1 MVGCGSPRIGV
12 GGGNLLAVRMLCAVF
27 DAIAEWAAHRMFLE
41 RNINEKNK
49 IGMKRA
55 VMLLFLL
62 AAFAASSRAQS
73 NQELL
78 EAYRNGTLTQS
89 QIDELKAKNSDNSKD
104 GVSVQKNRRRSVNT
118 ATANGVND
126 GRAVVNA
133 DDTADMPIDPRTGLS
148 ERAGLRDRR
157 DSIATIAKAPRRIF
171 GQDLFTNSRL
181 TFEPNLS
188 IATPDN
194 YVLGPGDEVIID
206 VWGDSQMTLEATVSP
221 DGKIFVSNVGL
232 VTLAGLTIAEAAQ
245 RLRGSLAAIY
255 EGLYDGSVKMKLSLG
270 SIRSIQ
276 VNVAG
281 EVAASG
287 TYTLPS
293 LATLFH
299 ALHVAGGVEPLGTL
313 RSIKVY
319 RGGKLFSEVDVY
331 DYILNGKTDK
341 DIALRDGDLVTV
353 AAYGKLVEVSGEI
366 KRPMFYE
373 MKGAETIGDLVRFAG
388 DFTNDANRK
397 MVSVTRRQGGEY
409 RSFTVDSGDFDTFVL
424 EDGDV
429 VSVAGAIDR
438 YENRVEVKGAVRREG
453 YYAIDDKVHTVKQ
466 LIERADGLRDDA
478 FLSRALLYREK
489 PDWTMEVKAIDLSG
503 LMAGRIA
510 DMELRPND
518 MLLIPAVSDM
528 QEEYDVTIFGS
539 VSRPDTY
546 PYAENMTVE
555 DLVIAAGGL
564 LESAS
569 TANVIV
575 TRRVKDPRSTNVS
588 DMLFETFTVDIA
600 DGLAPDEG
608 AGFVLKPFDQ
618 VYVRRSPVYITQ
630 SSVTVRGEVTFE
642 GTYPLSHRNMRIS
655 EIIAS
660 AGNVTPGAF
669 VEGAYLLRK
678 MTDEEQV
685 QNKAL
690 KDMIEAQAE
699 RGDKDSLNMA
709 GVELSS
715 VYSVGI
721 DLEKALAAPGS
732 DADIVL
738 RDGDVI
744 SVPTYNGTVRVMGAV
759 LYPNSVT
766 FHAGKSMRYYVN
778 AAGGYDNSARKN
790 RAFVIY
796 MNGMVA
802 AGTSAEIRPGC
813 IIIVPSK
820 SYREPIKWSEVV
832 GLVSSTAST
841 AAVVISVLNL
851 TK

>member
-1 MVGCGSPRIGV
+1 
-12 GGGNLLAVRMLCAVF
+12 
-27 DAIAEWAAHRMFLE
+27 
-41 RNINEKNK
+41 
-49 IGMKRA
+49 
-55 VMLLFLL
+55 MLLFLL
-62 AAFAASSRAQS
+62 AAPVLAARAQS

-89 QIDELKAKNSDNSKD
+89 QIDELKAKNADKTKEDNSTQKD
-104 GVSVQKNRRRSVNT
+104 RRRSVNA
-118 ATANGVND
+118 ATANGVNVGQAD
-126 GRAVVNA
+126 VNA
-133 DDTADMPIDPRTGLS
+133 DVRSGLPTDPQEGLV
-148 ERAGLRDRR
+148 EGIGLGDRR
-157 DSIATIAKAPRRIF
+157 DRIATIAKAPRRIF
-171 GQDLFTNSRL
+171 GHDLFTNSRL

-206 VWGDSQMTLEATVSP
+206 VWGDSQMTIEATVSP
-221 DGKIFVSNVGL
+221 DGKIFVSNVGP
-232 VTLAGLTIAEAAQ
+232 VTLAGLAISEAAQ

-281 EVAASG
+281 EVASSG

-299 ALHVAGGVEPLGTL
+299 ALHMAGGVEQLGTL

-319 RGGKLFSEVDVY
+319 RGGKLFSDVDVY

-353 AAYGKLVEVSGEI
+353 AAYGKLAEVSGEV

-373 MKGAETIGDLVRFAG
+373 MKGSETIGDLVRFAG
-388 DFTNDANRK
+388 GFTNDANRK

-438 YENRVEVKGAVRREG
+438 YENRVEVKGAVYREG
-453 YYAIDDKVHTVKQ
+453 YYAIDDKVNTVKE
-466 LIERADGLRDDA
+466 LIARADGLRDDA
-478 FLSRALLYREK
+478 FRSRALLYREK
-489 PDWTMEVKAIDLSG
+489 PDWTMEVQAIDLDG
-503 LMAGRIA
+503 LMAGRVA
-510 DMELRPND
+510 DISLRPND
-518 MLLIPAVSDM
+518 ILMIPAVSEM
-528 QEEYDVTIFGS
+528 QEQYDVTIFGS

-569 TANVIV
+569 TSNVIV
-575 TRRVKDPRSTNVS
+575 TRRVKDPRSTRVS
-588 DMLFETFTVDIA
+588 DTLFETFTVNISDA
-600 DGLAPDEG
+600 LSTDGEG
-608 AGFVLKPFDQ
+608 GFVLKPFDQ

-655 EIIAS
+655 EIIGS

-678 MTDEEQV
+678 MTDEERAQRR
-685 QNKAL
+685 AL
-690 KDMIEAQAE
+690 REMIEAQAE

-709 GVELSS
+709 GVELST

-766 FHAGKSMRYYVN
+766 YRVGKKMKYYVN
-778 AAGGYDNSARKN
+778 AAGGYDNRARKN

-802 AGTSAEIRPGC
+802 SGTSAEIRPGC

-820 SYREPIKWSEVV
+820 AYSEPIKWSEVV

>member
-1 MVGCGSPRIGV
+1 
-12 GGGNLLAVRMLCAVF
+12 
-27 DAIAEWAAHRMFLE
+27 
-41 RNINEKNK
+41 
-49 IGMKRA
+49 
-55 VMLLFLL
+55 MLLFLL
-62 AAFAASSRAQS
+62 AAPVLAARAQS

-89 QIDELKAKNSDNSKD
+89 QIDELKAKNADKSKADNSTQTTQKD
-104 GVSVQKNRRRSVNT
+104 RRRSVNA
-118 ATANGVND
+118 ATANGVNVGQAD
-126 GRAVVNA
+126 VNA
-133 DDTADMPIDPRTGLS
+133 DVRSGLPTDPQEGLM
-148 ERAGLRDRR
+148 EGIGLGDRR

-171 GQDLFTNSRL
+171 GHDLFTNSRL

-206 VWGDSQMTLEATVSP
+206 VWGDSQMTIEATVSP
-221 DGKIFVSNVGL
+221 DGKIFVSNVGP
-232 VTLAGLTIAEAAQ
+232 VTLAGLAISEAAQ

-281 EVAASG
+281 EVASSG

-299 ALHVAGGVEPLGTL
+299 ALHMAGGVEQLGTL

-319 RGGKLFSEVDVY
+319 RGGKLFSDVDVY

-353 AAYGKLVEVSGEI
+353 AAYGKLAEVSGEV

-373 MKGAETIGDLVRFAG
+373 MKGSETIGDLVRFAG
-388 DFTNDANRK
+388 GFTNDANRK

-438 YENRVEVKGAVRREG
+438 YENRVEVKGAVYREG
-453 YYAIDDKVHTVKQ
+453 YYAIDDKVNTVKE
-466 LIERADGLRDDA
+466 LIARADGLRDDA
-478 FLSRALLYREK
+478 FRSRALLYREK
-489 PDWTMEVKAIDLSG
+489 PDWTMEVQAIDLDG
-503 LMAGRIA
+503 LMSGRVA
-510 DMELRPND
+510 DISLRPND
-518 MLLIPAVSDM
+518 ILMIPAVSEM
-528 QEEYDVTIFGS
+528 QEQYDVTIFGS

-575 TRRVKDPRSTNVS
+575 TRRVKDPRSTRVS
-588 DMLFETFTVDIA
+588 DTLFETFTVNISDA
-600 DGLAPDEG
+600 LSTDGEG
-608 AGFVLKPFDQ
+608 GFVLKPFDQ

-655 EIIAS
+655 EIIGS

-678 MTDEEQV
+678 MTDEERAQRR
-685 QNKAL
+685 AL
-690 KDMIEAQAE
+690 REMIEAQAE

-709 GVELSS
+709 GVELST

-766 FHAGKSMRYYVN
+766 YRVGKKMKYYVN
-778 AAGGYDNSARKN
+778 AAGGYDNRARKN

-802 AGTSAEIRPGC
+802 SGTSAEIRPGC

-820 SYREPIKWSEVV
+820 AYSEPIKWSEVV

>member
-1 MVGCGSPRIGV
+1 
-12 GGGNLLAVRMLCAVF
+12 
-27 DAIAEWAAHRMFLE
+27 
-41 RNINEKNK
+41 
-49 IGMKRA
+49 
-55 VMLLFLL
+55 MLLFLL
-62 AAFAASSRAQS
+62 AAPVMAARAQS

-89 QIDELKAKNSDNSKD
+89 QIDELKAKNADKSKADNSTQTTQKD
-104 GVSVQKNRRRSVNT
+104 RRRSVNA
-118 ATANGVND
+118 ATANGVNVGQAD
-126 GRAVVNA
+126 VNA
-133 DDTADMPIDPRTGLS
+133 DVRSGLPTDPQEGLM
-148 ERAGLRDRR
+148 EGIGLGDRR
-157 DSIATIAKAPRRIF
+157 DSIATIAKAPPRIF
-171 GQDLFTNSRL
+171 GHDRFTNSRL

-206 VWGDSQMTLEATVSP
+206 VWGDSQMTIEATVSP
-221 DGKIFVSNVGL
+221 DGKIFVSNVGP
-232 VTLAGLTIAEAAQ
+232 VTLAGLAISEAAQ

-281 EVAASG
+281 EVASSG

-299 ALHVAGGVEPLGTL
+299 ALHMAGGVEQLGTL

-319 RGGKLFSEVDVY
+319 RGGKLFSDVDVY

-353 AAYGKLVEVSGEI
+353 AAYGKLAEVSGEV

-373 MKGAETIGDLVRFAG
+373 MKGSETIGDLVRFAG
-388 DFTNDANRK
+388 GFTNDANRK

-438 YENRVEVKGAVRREG
+438 YENRVEVKGAVYREG
-453 YYAIDDKVHTVKQ
+453 YYAIDDKVNTVKE
-466 LIERADGLRDDA
+466 LIARADGLRDDA
-478 FLSRALLYREK
+478 FRSRALLYREK
-489 PDWTMEVKAIDLSG
+489 PDWTMEVQAIDLDG
-503 LMAGRIA
+503 LMAGRVA
-510 DMELRPND
+510 DISLRPND
-518 MLLIPAVSDM
+518 ILMIPAVSEM
-528 QEEYDVTIFGS
+528 QEQYDVTIFGS

-575 TRRVKDPRSTNVS
+575 TRRVKDPRSTRVS
-588 DMLFETFTVDIA
+588 DTLFETFTVNISDA
-600 DGLAPDEG
+600 LSTDGEG
-608 AGFVLKPFDQ
+608 GFVLKPFDQ

-655 EIIAS
+655 EIIGS

-678 MTDEEQV
+678 MTDEERAQRR
-685 QNKAL
+685 AL
-690 KDMIEAQAE
+690 REMIEAQAE

-766 FHAGKSMRYYVN
+766 YRVGKKMKYYVN
-778 AAGGYDNSARKN
+778 AAGGYDNRARKN

-802 AGTSAEIRPGC
+802 SGTSAEIRPGC

-820 SYREPIKWSEVV
+820 AYSEPIKWSEVV

>member
-1 MVGCGSPRIGV
+1 
-12 GGGNLLAVRMLCAVF
+12 
-27 DAIAEWAAHRMFLE
+27 
-41 RNINEKNK
+41 
-49 IGMKRA
+49 
-55 VMLLFLL
+55 MLLFLL
-62 AAFAASSRAQS
+62 AAPVLAARAQS

-89 QIDELKAKNSDNSKD
+89 QIDELKAKNADKTKEDNSTQKD
-104 GVSVQKNRRRSVNT
+104 RRRSVNA
-118 ATANGVND
+118 ATANGVNVGQAD
-126 GRAVVNA
+126 VNA
-133 DDTADMPIDPRTGLS
+133 DVRSGLPTDPQEGLV
-148 ERAGLRDRR
+148 EGIGLGDRR

-171 GQDLFTNSRL
+171 GHDLFTNSRL

-206 VWGDSQMTLEATVSP
+206 VWGDSQMTIEATVSP
-221 DGKIFVSNVGL
+221 DGKIFVSNVGP
-232 VTLAGLTIAEAAQ
+232 VTLAGLAISEAAQ

-281 EVAASG
+281 EVASSG

-299 ALHVAGGVEPLGTL
+299 ALHMAGGVEQLGTL

-319 RGGKLFSEVDVY
+319 RGGKLFSDVDVY

-353 AAYGKLVEVSGEI
+353 AAYGKLAEVSGEV

-373 MKGAETIGDLVRFAG
+373 MKGSETIGDLVRFAG
-388 DFTNDANRK
+388 GFTNDANRK

-438 YENRVEVKGAVRREG
+438 YENRVEVKGAVYREG
-453 YYAIDDKVHTVKQ
+453 YYAIDDKVNTVKE
-466 LIERADGLRDDA
+466 LIARADGLRDDA
-478 FLSRALLYREK
+478 FRSRALLYREK
-489 PDWTMEVKAIDLSG
+489 PDWTMEVQAIDLDG
-503 LMAGRIA
+503 LMAGRVA
-510 DMELRPND
+510 DISLRPND
-518 MLLIPAVSDM
+518 ILMIPAVSEM
-528 QEEYDVTIFGS
+528 QEQYDVTIFGS

-569 TANVIV
+569 TSNVIV
-575 TRRVKDPRSTNVS
+575 TRRVKDPRSTRVS
-588 DMLFETFTVDIA
+588 DTLFETFTVNISDA
-600 DGLAPDEG
+600 LSTDGEG
-608 AGFVLKPFDQ
+608 GFVLKPFDQ

-655 EIIAS
+655 EIIGS

-678 MTDEEQV
+678 MTDEERAQRR
-685 QNKAL
+685 AL
-690 KDMIEAQAE
+690 REMIEAQAE

-709 GVELSS
+709 GVELST

-766 FHAGKSMRYYVN
+766 YRVGKKMKYYVN
-778 AAGGYDNSARKN
+778 AAGGYDNRARKN

-802 AGTSAEIRPGC
+802 SGTSAEIRPGC

-820 SYREPIKWSEVV
+820 AYSEPIKWSEVV

>member
-1 MVGCGSPRIGV
+1 
-12 GGGNLLAVRMLCAVF
+12 
-27 DAIAEWAAHRMFLE
+27 
-41 RNINEKNK
+41 
-49 IGMKRA
+49 
-55 VMLLFLL
+55 MLLFLL
-62 AAFAASSRAQS
+62 AAPVLAARAQS

-89 QIDELKAKNSDNSKD
+89 QIDELKAKNADKTKEDNSTQKD
-104 GVSVQKNRRRSVNT
+104 RRRSVNA
-118 ATANGVND
+118 ATANGVNVGQAD
-126 GRAVVNA
+126 VNA
-133 DDTADMPIDPRTGLS
+133 DVRSGLPTDPQEGLM
-148 ERAGLRDRR
+148 EGIGLGDRR

-171 GQDLFTNSRL
+171 GHDLFTNSRL

-206 VWGDSQMTLEATVSP
+206 VWGDSQMTIEATVSP
-221 DGKIFVSNVGL
+221 DGKIFVSNVGP
-232 VTLAGLTIAEAAQ
+232 VTLAGLAISEAAQ

-281 EVAASG
+281 EVASSG

-299 ALHVAGGVEPLGTL
+299 ALHMAGGVEQLGTL

-319 RGGKLFSEVDVY
+319 RGGKLFSDVDVY

-353 AAYGKLVEVSGEI
+353 AAYGKLAEVSGEV

-373 MKGAETIGDLVRFAG
+373 MKGSETIGDLVRFAG
-388 DFTNDANRK
+388 GFTNDANRK

-438 YENRVEVKGAVRREG
+438 YENRVEVKGAVYREG
-453 YYAIDDKVHTVKQ
+453 YYAIDDKVNTVKE
-466 LIERADGLRDDA
+466 LIARADGLRDDA
-478 FLSRALLYREK
+478 FRSRALLYREK
-489 PDWTMEVKAIDLSG
+489 PDWTMEVQAIDLDG
-503 LMAGRIA
+503 LMAGRVA
-510 DMELRPND
+510 DISLRPND
-518 MLLIPAVSDM
+518 ILMIPAVSEM
-528 QEEYDVTIFGS
+528 QEQYDVTIFGS

-575 TRRVKDPRSTNVS
+575 TRRVKDPRSTRVS
-588 DMLFETFTVDIA
+588 DTLFETFTVNISDA
-600 DGLAPDEG
+600 LSTDGEC
-608 AGFVLKPFDQ
+608 GFVLKPFDQ

-655 EIIAS
+655 EIIGS

-678 MTDEEQV
+678 MTDEERAQRR
-685 QNKAL
+685 AL
-690 KDMIEAQAE
+690 REMIEAQAE

-709 GVELSS
+709 GVELST

-766 FHAGKSMRYYVN
+766 YRVGKKMKYYVN
-778 AAGGYDNSARKN
+778 AAGGYDNRARKN

-802 AGTSAEIRPGC
+802 SGTSAEIRPGC

-820 SYREPIKWSEVV
+820 AYSEPIKWSEVV

>member
-1 MVGCGSPRIGV
+1 
-12 GGGNLLAVRMLCAVF
+12 
-27 DAIAEWAAHRMFLE
+27 
-41 RNINEKNK
+41 
-49 IGMKRA
+49 
-55 VMLLFLL
+55 MLLFLL
-62 AAFAASSRAQS
+62 AAPVMAARAQS

-89 QIDELKAKNSDNSKD
+89 QIDELKAKNADKLKEDNSTQKD
-104 GVSVQKNRRRSVNT
+104 RRRSVHA
-118 ATANGVND
+118 ATANGVNVGQAD
-126 GRAVVNA
+126 VNA
-133 DDTADMPIDPRTGLS
+133 DVRSGLPTDPQEGLV
-148 ERAGLRDRR
+148 EGIGLGDRR
-157 DSIATIAKAPRRIF
+157 ECIATIAKAPRRIF
-171 GQDLFTNSRL
+171 GHDLFTNSRL

-206 VWGDSQMTLEATVSP
+206 VWGDSQMTIEATVSP
-221 DGKIFVSNVGL
+221 DGKIFVSNVGP
-232 VTLAGLTIAEAAQ
+232 VTLAGLAISEAAQ

-281 EVAASG
+281 EVASSG

-299 ALHVAGGVEPLGTL
+299 ALHMAGGVEQLGTL

-319 RGGKLFSEVDVY
+319 RGGKLFSDVDVY

-353 AAYGKLVEVSGEI
+353 AAYGKLAEVSGEV

-373 MKGAETIGDLVRFAG
+373 MKGSETIGDLVRFAG
-388 DFTNDANRK
+388 GFTNDANRK

-438 YENRVEVKGAVRREG
+438 YENRVEVKGAVYREG
-453 YYAIDDKVHTVKQ
+453 YYAIDDKVNTVKE
-466 LIERADGLRDDA
+466 LIARADGLRDDA
-478 FLSRALLYREK
+478 FRSRALLYREK
-489 PDWTMEVKAIDLSG
+489 PDWTMEVQAIDLDG
-503 LMAGRIA
+503 LMAGRVA
-510 DMELRPND
+510 DISLRPND
-518 MLLIPAVSDM
+518 ILMIPAVSEM
-528 QEEYDVTIFGS
+528 QEQYDVTIFGS

-569 TANVIV
+569 TSNVIV
-575 TRRVKDPRSTNVS
+575 TRRVKDPRSTRVS
-588 DMLFETFTVDIA
+588 DTLFETFTVNISDA
-600 DGLAPDEG
+600 LSTDGEG
-608 AGFVLKPFDQ
+608 GFVLKPFDQ

-655 EIIAS
+655 EIIGS

-678 MTDEEQV
+678 MTDEERAQRR
-685 QNKAL
+685 AL
-690 KDMIEAQAE
+690 REMIEAQAE

-709 GVELSS
+709 GVELST

-766 FHAGKSMRYYVN
+766 YRVGKKMKYYVN
-778 AAGGYDNSARKN
+778 AAGGYDNRARKN

-802 AGTSAEIRPGC
+802 SGTSAEIRPGC

-820 SYREPIKWSEVV
+820 AYSEPIKWSEVV

>member
-1 MVGCGSPRIGV
+1 
-12 GGGNLLAVRMLCAVF
+12 
-27 DAIAEWAAHRMFLE
+27 
-41 RNINEKNK
+41 
-49 IGMKRA
+49 
-55 VMLLFLL
+55 MLLFLL
-62 AAFAASSRAQS
+62 AAPVMAARAQS

-89 QIDELKAKNSDNSKD
+89 QIDELKAKNADKSKADNSTQTTQKD
-104 GVSVQKNRRRSVNT
+104 RRRSVNA
-118 ATANGVND
+118 ATANGVNVGQAD
-126 GRAVVNA
+126 VNA
-133 DDTADMPIDPRTGLS
+133 DVRSGLPTDPQEGLM
-148 ERAGLRDRR
+148 EGIGLGDRR

-171 GQDLFTNSRL
+171 GHDLFTNSRL

-206 VWGDSQMTLEATVSP
+206 VWGDSQMTIEATVSP
-221 DGKIFVSNVGL
+221 DGKIFVSNVGP
-232 VTLAGLTIAEAAQ
+232 VTLAGLAISEAAQ

-281 EVAASG
+281 EVASSG

-299 ALHVAGGVEPLGTL
+299 ALHMAGGVEQLGTL

-319 RGGKLFSEVDVY
+319 RGGKLFSDVDVY

-353 AAYGKLVEVSGEI
+353 AAYGKLAEVSGEV

-373 MKGAETIGDLVRFAG
+373 MKGSETIGDLVRFAG
-388 DFTNDANRK
+388 GFTNDANRK

-438 YENRVEVKGAVRREG
+438 YENRVEVKGAVYREG
-453 YYAIDDKVHTVKQ
+453 YYAIDDKVNTVKE
-466 LIERADGLRDDA
+466 LIARADGLRDDA
-478 FLSRALLYREK
+478 FRSRALLYREK
-489 PDWTMEVKAIDLSG
+489 PDWTMEVQAIDLDG
-503 LMAGRIA
+503 LMAGRVA
-510 DMELRPND
+510 DISLRPND
-518 MLLIPAVSDM
+518 ILMIPAVSEM
-528 QEEYDVTIFGS
+528 QEQYDVTIFGS

-575 TRRVKDPRSTNVS
+575 TRRVKDPRSTRVS
-588 DMLFETFTVDIA
+588 DTLFETFTVNISDA
-600 DGLAPDEG
+600 LSTDGEG
-608 AGFVLKPFDQ
+608 GFVLKPFDQ

-655 EIIAS
+655 EIIGS

-678 MTDEEQV
+678 MTDEERAQRR
-685 QNKAL
+685 AL
-690 KDMIEAQAE
+690 REMIEAQAE

-709 GVELSS
+709 GVELST

-766 FHAGKSMRYYVN
+766 YRVGKKMKYYVN
-778 AAGGYDNSARKN
+778 AAGGYDNRARKN

-802 AGTSAEIRPGC
+802 SGTSAEIRPGC

-820 SYREPIKWSEVV
+820 AYSEPIKWSEVV

>member
-1 MVGCGSPRIGV
+1 
-12 GGGNLLAVRMLCAVF
+12 
-27 DAIAEWAAHRMFLE
+27 
-41 RNINEKNK
+41 
-49 IGMKRA
+49 
-55 VMLLFLL
+55 MLLFLL
-62 AAFAASSRAQS
+62 AAPVMAARAQS

-89 QIDELKAKNSDNSKD
+89 QIDELKAKNADKLKEDNSTQKD
-104 GVSVQKNRRRSVNT
+104 RRRSVHA
-118 ATANGVND
+118 ATANGVNVGQAD
-126 GRAVVNA
+126 VNA
-133 DDTADMPIDPRTGLS
+133 DVRSGLPTDPQEGLV
-148 ERAGLRDRR
+148 EGIGLGDRR

-171 GQDLFTNSRL
+171 GHDLFTNSRL

-206 VWGDSQMTLEATVSP
+206 VWGDSQMTIEATVSP
-221 DGKIFVSNVGL
+221 DGKIFVSNVGP
-232 VTLAGLTIAEAAQ
+232 VTLAGLAISEAAQ

-281 EVAASG
+281 EVASSG

-299 ALHVAGGVEPLGTL
+299 ALHMAGGVEQLGTL

-319 RGGKLFSEVDVY
+319 RGGKLFSDVDVY

-353 AAYGKLVEVSGEI
+353 AAYGKLAEVSGEV

-373 MKGAETIGDLVRFAG
+373 MKGSETIGDLVRFAG
-388 DFTNDANRK
+388 GFTNDANRK

-438 YENRVEVKGAVRREG
+438 YENRVEVKGAVYREG
-453 YYAIDDKVHTVKQ
+453 YYAIDDKVNTVKE
-466 LIERADGLRDDA
+466 LIARADGLRDDA
-478 FLSRALLYREK
+478 FRSRALLYREK
-489 PDWTMEVKAIDLSG
+489 PDWTMEVQAIDLDG
-503 LMAGRIA
+503 LMAGRVA
-510 DMELRPND
+510 DISLRPND
-518 MLLIPAVSDM
+518 ILMIPAVSEM
-528 QEEYDVTIFGS
+528 QEQYDVTIFGS

-569 TANVIV
+569 TSNVIV
-575 TRRVKDPRSTNVS
+575 TRRVKDPRSTRVS
-588 DMLFETFTVDIA
+588 DTLFETFTVNISDA
-600 DGLAPDEG
+600 LSTDGEG
-608 AGFVLKPFDQ
+608 GFVLKPFDQ

-655 EIIAS
+655 EIIGS

-678 MTDEEQV
+678 MTDEERAQRR
-685 QNKAL
+685 AL
-690 KDMIEAQAE
+690 REMIEAQAE

-709 GVELSS
+709 GVELST

-766 FHAGKSMRYYVN
+766 YRVGKKMKYYVN
-778 AAGGYDNSARKN
+778 AAGGYDNRARKN

-802 AGTSAEIRPGC
+802 SGTSAEIRPGC

-820 SYREPIKWSEVV
+820 AYSEPIKWSEVV

>member
-1 MVGCGSPRIGV
+1 
-12 GGGNLLAVRMLCAVF
+12 
-27 DAIAEWAAHRMFLE
+27 
-41 RNINEKNK
+41 
-49 IGMKRA
+49 
-55 VMLLFLL
+55 MLLFLL
-62 AAFAASSRAQS
+62 AAPVLAARAQS

-89 QIDELKAKNSDNSKD
+89 QIDELKAKNADKSKADNSTQTTQKD
-104 GVSVQKNRRRSVNT
+104 RRRSVNA
-118 ATANGVND
+118 ATANGVNVGQAD
-126 GRAVVNA
+126 VNA
-133 DDTADMPIDPRTGLS
+133 DVRSGLPTDPQEGLM
-148 ERAGLRDRR
+148 EGIGLGDRR

-171 GQDLFTNSRL
+171 GHDLFTNSRL

-206 VWGDSQMTLEATVSP
+206 VWGDSQMTIEATVSP
-221 DGKIFVSNVGL
+221 DGKIFVSNVGP
-232 VTLAGLTIAEAAQ
+232 VTLAGLAISEAAQ

-281 EVAASG
+281 EVASSG

-299 ALHVAGGVEPLGTL
+299 ALHMAGGVEQLGTL

-319 RGGKLFSEVDVY
+319 RGGKLFSDVDVY

-353 AAYGKLVEVSGEI
+353 AAYGKLAEVSGEV

-373 MKGAETIGDLVRFAG
+373 MKGSETIGDLVRFAG
-388 DFTNDANRK
+388 GFTNDANRK

-438 YENRVEVKGAVRREG
+438 YENRVEVKGAVYREG
-453 YYAIDDKVHTVKQ
+453 YYAIDDKVNTVKE
-466 LIERADGLRDDA
+466 LIARADGLRDDA
-478 FLSRALLYREK
+478 FRSRALLYREK
-489 PDWTMEVKAIDLSG
+489 PDWTMEVQAIDLDG
-503 LMAGRIA
+503 LMAGRVA
-510 DMELRPND
+510 DISLRPND
-518 MLLIPAVSDM
+518 ILMIPAVSEM
-528 QEEYDVTIFGS
+528 QEQYDVTIFGS

-575 TRRVKDPRSTNVS
+575 TRRVKDPRSTRVS
-588 DMLFETFTVDIA
+588 DTLFETFTVNISDA
-600 DGLAPDEG
+600 LSTDGEG
-608 AGFVLKPFDQ
+608 GFVLKPFDQ

-655 EIIAS
+655 EIIGS

-678 MTDEEQV
+678 MTDEERAQRR
-685 QNKAL
+685 AL
-690 KDMIEAQAE
+690 REMIEAQAE

-766 FHAGKSMRYYVN
+766 YRVGKKMKYYVN
-778 AAGGYDNSARKN
+778 AAGGYDNRARKN

-802 AGTSAEIRPGC
+802 SGTSAEIRPGC

-820 SYREPIKWSEVV
+820 AYSEPIKWSEVV

>member
-1 MVGCGSPRIGV
+1 
-12 GGGNLLAVRMLCAVF
+12 
-27 DAIAEWAAHRMFLE
+27 
-41 RNINEKNK
+41 
-49 IGMKRA
+49 
-55 VMLLFLL
+55 MLLFLL
-62 AAFAASSRAQS
+62 AAPVLAARAQS

-89 QIDELKAKNSDNSKD
+89 QIDELKAKNADKLKEDNSTQKD
-104 GVSVQKNRRRSVNT
+104 RRRSVNA
-118 ATANGVND
+118 ATANGVNVGQAD
-126 GRAVVNA
+126 VNA
-133 DDTADMPIDPRTGLS
+133 DVRSGLPTDPQEGLV
-148 ERAGLRDRR
+148 EGIGLGDRR
-157 DSIATIAKAPRRIF
+157 DRIATIAKAPRRIF
-171 GQDLFTNSRL
+171 GHDLFTNSRL

-206 VWGDSQMTLEATVSP
+206 VWGDSQMTIEATVSP
-221 DGKIFVSNVGL
+221 DGKIFVSNVGP
-232 VTLAGLTIAEAAQ
+232 VTLAGLAISEAAQ

-281 EVAASG
+281 EVASSG

-299 ALHVAGGVEPLGTL
+299 ALHMAGGVEQLGTL

-319 RGGKLFSEVDVY
+319 RGGKLFSDVDVY

-353 AAYGKLVEVSGEI
+353 AAYGKLAEVSGEV

-373 MKGAETIGDLVRFAG
+373 MKGSETIGDLVRFAG
-388 DFTNDANRK
+388 GFTNDANRK

-438 YENRVEVKGAVRREG
+438 YENRVEVKGAVYREG
-453 YYAIDDKVHTVKQ
+453 YYAIDDKVNTVKE
-466 LIERADGLRDDA
+466 LIARADGLRDDA
-478 FLSRALLYREK
+478 FRSRALLYREK
-489 PDWTMEVKAIDLSG
+489 PDWTMEVQAIDLDG
-503 LMAGRIA
+503 LMAGRVA
-510 DMELRPND
+510 DISLRPND
-518 MLLIPAVSDM
+518 ILMIPAVSEM
-528 QEEYDVTIFGS
+528 QEQYDVTIFGS

-575 TRRVKDPRSTNVS
+575 TRRVKDPRSTRVS
-588 DMLFETFTVDIA
+588 DTLFETFTVNISDA
-600 DGLAPDEG
+600 LSTDGEG
-608 AGFVLKPFDQ
+608 GFVLKPFDQ

-655 EIIAS
+655 EIIGS

-678 MTDEEQV
+678 MTDEERAQRR
-685 QNKAL
+685 AL
-690 KDMIEAQAE
+690 REMIEAQAE

-709 GVELSS
+709 GVELST

-766 FHAGKSMRYYVN
+766 YRAGKKMKYYVN
-778 AAGGYDNSARKN
+778 AAGGYDNRARKN

-802 AGTSAEIRPGC
+802 SGTSAEIRPGC

-820 SYREPIKWSEVV
+820 AYSEPIKWSEVV

>member
-1 MVGCGSPRIGV
+1 
-12 GGGNLLAVRMLCAVF
+12 
-27 DAIAEWAAHRMFLE
+27 
-41 RNINEKNK
+41 
-49 IGMKRA
+49 
-55 VMLLFLL
+55 MLLFLL
-62 AAFAASSRAQS
+62 AAPVLAARAQS

-89 QIDELKAKNSDNSKD
+89 QIDELKAKNADKTKEDNSTQKD
-104 GVSVQKNRRRSVNT
+104 RRRSVNA
-118 ATANGVND
+118 ATANGVNVGQAD
-126 GRAVVNA
+126 VNA
-133 DDTADMPIDPRTGLS
+133 DVRSGLPTDPQEGLM
-148 ERAGLRDRR
+148 EGIGLGYRR
-157 DSIATIAKAPRRIF
+157 DSSATIAKAPRRIF
-171 GQDLFTNSRL
+171 GHDLFTNSRL

-206 VWGDSQMTLEATVSP
+206 VWGDSQMTIEATVSP
-221 DGKIFVSNVGL
+221 DGKIFVSNVGP
-232 VTLAGLTIAEAAQ
+232 VTLAGLAISEAAQ

-281 EVAASG
+281 EVASSG

-299 ALHVAGGVEPLGTL
+299 ALHMAGGVEQLGTL

-319 RGGKLFSEVDVY
+319 RGGKLFSDVDVY

-353 AAYGKLVEVSGEI
+353 AAYGKLAEVSGEV

-373 MKGAETIGDLVRFAG
+373 MKGSETIGDLVRFAG
-388 DFTNDANRK
+388 GFTNDANRK

-438 YENRVEVKGAVRREG
+438 YENRVEVKGAVYREG
-453 YYAIDDKVHTVKQ
+453 YYAIDDKVNTVKE
-466 LIERADGLRDDA
+466 LIARADGLRDDA
-478 FLSRALLYREK
+478 FRSRALLYREK
-489 PDWTMEVKAIDLSG
+489 PDWTMEVQAIDLDG
-503 LMAGRIA
+503 LMAGRVA
-510 DMELRPND
+510 DISLRPND
-518 MLLIPAVSDM
+518 ILMIPAVSEM
-528 QEEYDVTIFGS
+528 QEQYDVTIFGS

-569 TANVIV
+569 TSNVIV
-575 TRRVKDPRSTNVS
+575 TRRVKDPRSTRVS
-588 DMLFETFTVDIA
+588 DTLFETFTVNISDA
-600 DGLAPDEG
+600 LSTDGEG
-608 AGFVLKPFDQ
+608 GFVLKPFDQ

-655 EIIAS
+655 EIIGS

-678 MTDEEQV
+678 MTDEERAQRR
-685 QNKAL
+685 AL
-690 KDMIEAQAE
+690 REMIEAQAE

-709 GVELSS
+709 GVELST

-766 FHAGKSMRYYVN
+766 YRVGKKMKYYVN
-778 AAGGYDNSARKN
+778 AAGGYDNRARKN

-802 AGTSAEIRPGC
+802 SGTSAEIRPGC

-820 SYREPIKWSEVV
+820 AYSEPIKWSEVV

>member
-1 MVGCGSPRIGV
+1 
-12 GGGNLLAVRMLCAVF
+12 
-27 DAIAEWAAHRMFLE
+27 
-41 RNINEKNK
+41 
-49 IGMKRA
+49 
-55 VMLLFLL
+55 MLLFLL
-62 AAFAASSRAQS
+62 AAPVIAARAQS

-89 QIDELKAKNSDNSKD
+89 QIDELKAKNADKSKEDNSTQKD
-104 GVSVQKNRRRSVNT
+104 RRRSVNA
-118 ATANGVND
+118 ATANGVNVGQAD
-126 GRAVVNA
+126 VNA
-133 DDTADMPIDPRTGLS
+133 NVRSGLPTDPQEGLV
-148 ERAGLRDRR
+148 EGIGLGDRR

-171 GQDLFTNSRL
+171 GHDLFTNSRL

-206 VWGDSQMTLEATVSP
+206 VWGDSQMTIEATVSP
-221 DGKIFVSNVGL
+221 DGKIFVSNVGP
-232 VTLAGLTIAEAAQ
+232 VTLAGLAISEAAQ

-281 EVAASG
+281 EVASSG

-299 ALHVAGGVEPLGTL
+299 ALHMAGGVEQLGTL

-319 RGGKLFSEVDVY
+319 RGGKLFSDVDVY

-353 AAYGKLVEVSGEI
+353 AAYGKLAEVSGEV

-373 MKGAETIGDLVRFAG
+373 MKGSETIGDLVRFAG
-388 DFTNDANRK
+388 GFTNDANRK

-438 YENRVEVKGAVRREG
+438 YENRVEVKGAVYREG
-453 YYAIDDKVHTVKQ
+453 YYAIDDKVNTVKE
-466 LIERADGLRDDA
+466 LIARADGLRDDA
-478 FLSRALLYREK
+478 FRSRALLYREK
-489 PDWTMEVKAIDLSG
+489 PDWTMEVQAIDLDG
-503 LMAGRIA
+503 LMAGRVA
-510 DMELRPND
+510 DISLRPND
-518 MLLIPAVSDM
+518 ILMIPAVSEM
-528 QEEYDVTIFGS
+528 QEQYDVTIFGS

-575 TRRVKDPRSTNVS
+575 TRRVKDPRSTRVS
-588 DMLFETFTVDIA
+588 DTLFETFTVNISDA
-600 DGLAPDEG
+600 LSTDGEG
-608 AGFVLKPFDQ
+608 GFVLKPFDQ

-655 EIIAS
+655 EIIGS

-678 MTDEEQV
+678 MTDEERAQRR
-685 QNKAL
+685 AL
-690 KDMIEAQAE
+690 REMIEAQAE

-709 GVELSS
+709 GVELST

-766 FHAGKSMRYYVN
+766 YRVGKKMKYYVN
-778 AAGGYDNSARKN
+778 AAGGYDNRARKN

-802 AGTSAEIRPGC
+802 SGTSAEIRPGC

-820 SYREPIKWSEVV
+820 AYSEPIKWSEVV

>member
-1 MVGCGSPRIGV
+1 
-12 GGGNLLAVRMLCAVF
+12 
-27 DAIAEWAAHRMFLE
+27 
-41 RNINEKNK
+41 
-49 IGMKRA
+49 
-55 VMLLFLL
+55 MLLFLL
-62 AAFAASSRAQS
+62 AAPVLAARAQS

-89 QIDELKAKNSDNSKD
+89 QIDELKAKNADKTKEDNSTQKD
-104 GVSVQKNRRRSVNT
+104 RRRSVNA
-118 ATANGVND
+118 ATANGVNVGQAD
-126 GRAVVNA
+126 VNA
-133 DDTADMPIDPRTGLS
+133 DVRSGLPTDPQEGLM
-148 ERAGLRDRR
+148 EGIGLGDRR
-157 DSIATIAKAPRRIF
+157 DSKATIAKAPRRIF
-171 GQDLFTNSRL
+171 GHDLFTNSRL

-206 VWGDSQMTLEATVSP
+206 VWGDSQMTIEATVSP
-221 DGKIFVSNVGL
+221 DGKIFVSNVGP
-232 VTLAGLTIAEAAQ
+232 VTLAGLAISEAAQ

-281 EVAASG
+281 EVASSG

-299 ALHVAGGVEPLGTL
+299 ALHMAGGVEQLGTL

-319 RGGKLFSEVDVY
+319 RGGKLFSDVDVY

-353 AAYGKLVEVSGEI
+353 AAYGKLAEVSGEV

-373 MKGAETIGDLVRFAG
+373 MKGSETIGDLVRFAG
-388 DFTNDANRK
+388 GFTNDANRK

-438 YENRVEVKGAVRREG
+438 YENRVEVKGAVYREG
-453 YYAIDDKVHTVKQ
+453 YYAIDDKVNTVKE
-466 LIERADGLRDDA
+466 LIARADGLRDDA
-478 FLSRALLYREK
+478 FRSRALLYREK
-489 PDWTMEVKAIDLSG
+489 PDWTMEVQAIDLDG
-503 LMAGRIA
+503 LMAGRVA
-510 DMELRPND
+510 DISLRPND
-518 MLLIPAVSDM
+518 ILMIPAVSEM
-528 QEEYDVTIFGS
+528 QEQYDVTIFGS

-569 TANVIV
+569 TSNVIV
-575 TRRVKDPRSTNVS
+575 TRRVKDPRSTRVS
-588 DMLFETFTVDIA
+588 DTLFETFTVNISDA
-600 DGLAPDEG
+600 LSTDGEG
-608 AGFVLKPFDQ
+608 GFVLKPFDQ

-655 EIIAS
+655 EIIGS

-678 MTDEEQV
+678 MTDEERAQRR
-685 QNKAL
+685 AL
-690 KDMIEAQAE
+690 REMIEAQAE

-709 GVELSS
+709 GVELST

-766 FHAGKSMRYYVN
+766 YRVGKKMKYYVN
-778 AAGGYDNSARKN
+778 AAGGYDNRARKN

-802 AGTSAEIRPGC
+802 SGTSAEIRPGC

-820 SYREPIKWSEVV
+820 AYSEPIKWSEVV

>member
-1 MVGCGSPRIGV
+1 
-12 GGGNLLAVRMLCAVF
+12 
-27 DAIAEWAAHRMFLE
+27 
-41 RNINEKNK
+41 
-49 IGMKRA
+49 
-55 VMLLFLL
+55 MLLFLL
-62 AAFAASSRAQS
+62 AAPVMAARAQS

-89 QIDELKAKNSDNSKD
+89 QIDELKAKNADKTKEDNSTQKD
-104 GVSVQKNRRRSVNT
+104 RRRSVNA
-118 ATANGVND
+118 ATANGVNVGQAD
-126 GRAVVNA
+126 VNA
-133 DDTADMPIDPRTGLS
+133 DVRSGLPTDPQEGLM
-148 ERAGLRDRR
+148 EGIGLGDR
-157 DSIATIAKAPRRIF
+157 SQSKAKIANGTRRIF
-171 GQDLFTNSRL
+171 GHDLFTNSRL

-206 VWGDSQMTLEATVSP
+206 VWGDSQMTIEATVSP
-221 DGKIFVSNVGL
+221 DGKIFVSNVGP
-232 VTLAGLTIAEAAQ
+232 VTLAGLAISEAAQ

-281 EVAASG
+281 EVASSG

-299 ALHVAGGVEPLGTL
+299 ALHMAGGVEQLGTL

-319 RGGKLFSEVDVY
+319 RGGKLFSDVDVY

-353 AAYGKLVEVSGEI
+353 AAYGKLAEVSGEV

-373 MKGAETIGDLVRFAG
+373 MKGSETIGDLVRFAG
-388 DFTNDANRK
+388 GFTNDANRK

-438 YENRVEVKGAVRREG
+438 YENRVEVKGAVYREG
-453 YYAIDDKVHTVKQ
+453 YYAIDDKVNTVKE
-466 LIERADGLRDDA
+466 LIARADGLRDDA
-478 FLSRALLYREK
+478 FRSRALLYREK
-489 PDWTMEVKAIDLSG
+489 PDWTMEVQAIDLDG
-503 LMAGRIA
+503 LMAGRVA
-510 DMELRPND
+510 DISLRPND
-518 MLLIPAVSDM
+518 ILMIPAVSEM
-528 QEEYDVTIFGS
+528 QEQYDVTIFGS

-575 TRRVKDPRSTNVS
+575 TRRVKDPRSTRVS
-588 DMLFETFTVDIA
+588 DTLFETFTVNISDA
-600 DGLAPDEG
+600 LSTDGEG
-608 AGFVLKPFDQ
+608 GFVLKPFDQ

-655 EIIAS
+655 EIIGS

-678 MTDEEQV
+678 MTDEERAQRR
-685 QNKAL
+685 AL
-690 KDMIEAQAE
+690 REMIEAQAE

-766 FHAGKSMRYYVN
+766 YRVGKKMKYYVN
-778 AAGGYDNSARKN
+778 AAGGYDNRARKN

-802 AGTSAEIRPGC
+802 SGTSAEIRPGC

-820 SYREPIKWSEVV
+820 AYSEPIKWSEVV

>member
-1 MVGCGSPRIGV
+1 
-12 GGGNLLAVRMLCAVF
+12 
-27 DAIAEWAAHRMFLE
+27 
-41 RNINEKNK
+41 
-49 IGMKRA
+49 
-55 VMLLFLL
+55 MLLFLL
-62 AAFAASSRAQS
+62 AAPVLAARAQS

-89 QIDELKAKNSDNSKD
+89 QIDELKAKNADKTKEDNSTQKD
-104 GVSVQKNRRRSVNT
+104 RRRSVNA
-118 ATANGVND
+118 ATANGVNVGQAD
-126 GRAVVNA
+126 VNA
-133 DDTADMPIDPRTGLS
+133 DVRSGLPTDPQEGLM
-148 ERAGLRDRR
+148 EGIGLGDRR
-157 DSIATIAKAPRRIF
+157 NSIATIAKAPRRIF
-171 GQDLFTNSRL
+171 GHDLFTNSRL

-206 VWGDSQMTLEATVSP
+206 VWGDSQMTIEATVSP
-221 DGKIFVSNVGL
+221 DGKIFVSNVGP
-232 VTLAGLTIAEAAQ
+232 VTLAGLAISEAAQ

-281 EVAASG
+281 EVASSG

-299 ALHVAGGVEPLGTL
+299 ALHMAGGVEQLGTL

-319 RGGKLFSEVDVY
+319 RGGKLFSDVDVY

-353 AAYGKLVEVSGEI
+353 AAYGKLAEVSGEV

-373 MKGAETIGDLVRFAG
+373 MKGSETIGDLVRFAG
-388 DFTNDANRK
+388 GFTNDANRK

-438 YENRVEVKGAVRREG
+438 YENRVEVKGAVYREG
-453 YYAIDDKVHTVKQ
+453 YYAIDDKVNTVKE
-466 LIERADGLRDDA
+466 LIARADGLRDDA
-478 FLSRALLYREK
+478 FRSRALLYREK
-489 PDWTMEVKAIDLSG
+489 PDWTMEVQAIDLDG
-503 LMAGRIA
+503 LMAGRVA
-510 DMELRPND
+510 DISLRPND
-518 MLLIPAVSDM
+518 ILMIPAVSEM
-528 QEEYDVTIFGS
+528 QEQYDVTIFGS

-575 TRRVKDPRSTNVS
+575 TRRVKDPRSTRVS
-588 DMLFETFTVDIA
+588 DTLFETFTVNISDA
-600 DGLAPDEG
+600 LSTDGEG
-608 AGFVLKPFDQ
+608 GFVLKPFDQ

-655 EIIAS
+655 EIIGS

-678 MTDEEQV
+678 MTDEERAQRR
-685 QNKAL
+685 AL
-690 KDMIEAQAE
+690 REMIEAQAE

-766 FHAGKSMRYYVN
+766 YRVGKKMKYYVN
-778 AAGGYDNSARKN
+778 AAGGYDNRARKN

-802 AGTSAEIRPGC
+802 SGTSAEIRPGC

-820 SYREPIKWSEVV
+820 AYSEPIKWSEVV

>member
-1 MVGCGSPRIGV
+1 
-12 GGGNLLAVRMLCAVF
+12 
-27 DAIAEWAAHRMFLE
+27 
-41 RNINEKNK
+41 
-49 IGMKRA
+49 
-55 VMLLFLL
+55 MLLFLL
-62 AAFAASSRAQS
+62 AAPVIAARAQS

-89 QIDELKAKNSDNSKD
+89 QIDELKAKNADKSKGDNSTQKD
-104 GVSVQKNRRRSVNT
+104 RRRSVNA
-118 ATANGVND
+118 ATANGVNV
-126 GRAVVNA
+126 GRADVNA
-133 DDTADMPIDPRTGLS
+133 DVRSGLPTDPQEGFMQGVGL
-148 ERAGLRDRR
+148 GDRR

-171 GQDLFTNSRL
+171 GHDLFTNSRL

-206 VWGDSQMTLEATVSP
+206 VWGDSQMTIEATVSP
-221 DGKIFVSNVGL
+221 DGKIFVSNVGP
-232 VTLAGLTIAEAAQ
+232 VTLAGLAISEAAQ
-245 RLRGSLAAIY
+245 RLRSSLAAIY

-281 EVAASG
+281 EVASSG

-299 ALHVAGGVEPLGTL
+299 ALHMAGGVEPLGTL

-319 RGGKLFSEVDVY
+319 RGGKLFSDVDVY

-353 AAYGKLVEVSGEI
+353 AAYGKLVEVSGEV

-373 MKGAETIGDLVRFAG
+373 MKGSETIGDLVRFAG
-388 DFTNDANRK
+388 GFTNDANRK

-409 RSFTVDSGDFDTFVL
+409 RSFTVDSGDFDAFVL

-438 YENRVEVKGAVRREG
+438 YENRVEVKGAVYREG
-453 YYAIDDKVHTVKQ
+453 YYAIDDKVNTVKE
-466 LIERADGLRDDA
+466 LIARADGLRDDA
-478 FLSRALLYREK
+478 FRSRALLYREK
-489 PDWTMEVKAIDLSG
+489 PDWTMEVQAIDLDG
-503 LMAGRIA
+503 LMAGRVA
-510 DMELRPND
+510 DISLRPND
-518 MLLIPAVSDM
+518 ILMIPAVSEM
-528 QEEYDVTIFGS
+528 QEQYDVTIFGS
-539 VSRPDTY
+539 VSRPNTY

-575 TRRVKDPRSTNVS
+575 TRRVKDPRSTRVS
-588 DMLFETFTVDIA
+588 DTLFETFTVNISDA
-600 DGLAPDEG
+600 LSTDGEG
-608 AGFVLKPFDQ
+608 GFVLKPFDQ

-655 EIIAS
+655 EIIGS

-678 MTDEEQV
+678 MTDEERAQRR
-685 QNKAL
+685 AL
-690 KDMIEAQAE
+690 KEMIEAQAE

-709 GVELSS
+709 GVELST

-766 FHAGKSMRYYVN
+766 YRVGKKMKYYVN
-778 AAGGYDNSARKN
+778 AAGGYDNRARKN

-802 AGTSAEIRPGC
+802 SGTSAEIRPGC

-820 SYREPIKWSEVV
+820 AYSEPIKWSEVV

>member
-1 MVGCGSPRIGV
+1 
-12 GGGNLLAVRMLCAVF
+12 
-27 DAIAEWAAHRMFLE
+27 
-41 RNINEKNK
+41 
-49 IGMKRA
+49 
-55 VMLLFLL
+55 MLLFLL
-62 AAFAASSRAQS
+62 AAPVLAARAQS

-89 QIDELKAKNSDNSKD
+89 QIDELKAKNADKTKEDNSTQKD
-104 GVSVQKNRRRSVNT
+104 RRRSVNA
-118 ATANGVND
+118 ATANGVNVGQAD
-126 GRAVVNA
+126 VNA
-133 DDTADMPIDPRTGLS
+133 DVRSGLPTDPQEGLV
-148 ERAGLRDRR
+148 EGIGLGDRR

-171 GQDLFTNSRL
+171 GHDLFTNSRL

-206 VWGDSQMTLEATVSP
+206 VWGDSQMTIEATVSP
-221 DGKIFVSNVGL
+221 DGKIFVSNVGP
-232 VTLAGLTIAEAAQ
+232 VTLAGLAISEAAQ

-281 EVAASG
+281 EVASSG

-299 ALHVAGGVEPLGTL
+299 ALHMAGGVEQLGTL

-319 RGGKLFSEVDVY
+319 RGGKLFSDVDVY

-353 AAYGKLVEVSGEI
+353 AAYGKLAEVSGEV

-373 MKGAETIGDLVRFAG
+373 MKGSETIGDLVRFAG
-388 DFTNDANRK
+388 GFTNDANRK

-409 RSFTVDSGDFDTFVL
+409 RSFTVDSDDFDTFVL

-438 YENRVEVKGAVRREG
+438 YENRVEVKGAVYREG
-453 YYAIDDKVHTVKQ
+453 YYAIDDKVNTVKE
-466 LIERADGLRDDA
+466 LIARADGLRDDA
-478 FLSRALLYREK
+478 FRSRALLYREK
-489 PDWTMEVKAIDLSG
+489 PDWTMEVQAIDLDG
-503 LMAGRIA
+503 LMAGRVA
-510 DMELRPND
+510 DISLRPND
-518 MLLIPAVSDM
+518 ILMIPAVSEM
-528 QEEYDVTIFGS
+528 QEQYDVTIFGS

-575 TRRVKDPRSTNVS
+575 TRRVKDPRSTRVS
-588 DMLFETFTVDIA
+588 DTLFETFTVNISDA
-600 DGLAPDEG
+600 LSTDGEG
-608 AGFVLKPFDQ
+608 GFVLKPFDQ

-655 EIIAS
+655 EIIGS

-678 MTDEEQV
+678 MTDEERAQRR
-685 QNKAL
+685 AL
-690 KDMIEAQAE
+690 REMIEAQAE

-709 GVELSS
+709 GVELST

-766 FHAGKSMRYYVN
+766 YRVGKKMKYYVN
-778 AAGGYDNSARKN
+778 AAGGYDNRARKN

-802 AGTSAEIRPGC
+802 SGTSAEIRPGC

-820 SYREPIKWSEVV
+820 AYSEPIKWSEVV

>member
-1 MVGCGSPRIGV
+1 
-12 GGGNLLAVRMLCAVF
+12 
-27 DAIAEWAAHRMFLE
+27 
-41 RNINEKNK
+41 
-49 IGMKRA
+49 
-55 VMLLFLL
+55 MLLFLL
-62 AAFAASSRAQS
+62 AAPVMAARAQS

-89 QIDELKAKNSDNSKD
+89 QIDELKAKNADKSKADNSTQTTQKD
-104 GVSVQKNRRRSVNT
+104 RRRSVN
-118 ATANGVND
+118 AAAANGVNVGQAD
-126 GRAVVNA
+126 VNA
-133 DDTADMPIDPRTGLS
+133 DVRSGLPTDPQEGLM
-148 ERAGLRDRR
+148 EGIGLGDRR
-157 DSIATIAKAPRRIF
+157 DRIATSAKAPRRIF
-171 GQDLFTNSRL
+171 GHDLFTNSRL

-206 VWGDSQMTLEATVSP
+206 VWGDSQMTIEATVSP
-221 DGKIFVSNVGL
+221 DGKIFVSNVGP
-232 VTLAGLTIAEAAQ
+232 VTLAGLAISEAAQ

-281 EVAASG
+281 EVASSG

-299 ALHVAGGVEPLGTL
+299 ALHMAGGVEQLGTL

-319 RGGKLFSEVDVY
+319 RGGKLFSDVDVY

-353 AAYGKLVEVSGEI
+353 AAYGKLAEVSGEV

-373 MKGAETIGDLVRFAG
+373 MKGSETIGDLVRFAG
-388 DFTNDANRK
+388 GFTNDANRK

-438 YENRVEVKGAVRREG
+438 YENRVEVKGAVYREG
-453 YYAIDDKVHTVKQ
+453 YYAIDDKVNTVKE
-466 LIERADGLRDDA
+466 LIARADGLRDDA
-478 FLSRALLYREK
+478 FRSRALLYREK
-489 PDWTMEVKAIDLSG
+489 PDWTMEVQAIDLDG
-503 LMAGRIA
+503 LMAGRVA
-510 DMELRPND
+510 DISLRPND
-518 MLLIPAVSDM
+518 ILMIPAVSEM
-528 QEEYDVTIFGS
+528 QEQYDVTIFGS

-575 TRRVKDPRSTNVS
+575 TRRVKDPRSTRVS
-588 DMLFETFTVDIA
+588 DTLFETFTVNISDA
-600 DGLAPDEG
+600 LSTDGEG
-608 AGFVLKPFDQ
+608 GFVLKPFDQ

-655 EIIAS
+655 EIIGS

-678 MTDEEQV
+678 MTDEERAQRR
-685 QNKAL
+685 AL
-690 KDMIEAQAE
+690 REMIEAQAE

-709 GVELSS
+709 GVELST

-766 FHAGKSMRYYVN
+766 YRVGKKMKYYVN
-778 AAGGYDNSARKN
+778 AAGGYDNRARKN

-802 AGTSAEIRPGC
+802 SGTSAEIRPGC

-820 SYREPIKWSEVV
+820 AYSEPIKWSEVV

>member
-1 MVGCGSPRIGV
+1 MIRTPRSRLAASAVEIDGESWAQYKYFIDSVGMRARFENTVLATDDAAYFAPSLRDWHLVAERVDLDVDGTVRNLRARIWNLVTSGGSELRADLTMRGLPDAGRTRFDVKLHSLRTDAADARRLAAAIAHKELSPGLSA
-12 GGGNLLAVRMLCAVF
+12 LLA
-27 DAIAEWAAHRMFLE
+27 
-41 RNINEKNK
+41 
-49 IGMKRA
+49 RA
-55 VMLLFLL
+55 GRIELSGDFNGPLSDFEARAL
-62 AAFAASSRAQS
+62 AATDAGTVDASLALSTRQGVQRLSGQVAT
-73 NQELL
+73 
-78 EAYRNGTLTQS
+78 RNLRLGTL
-89 QIDELKAKNSDNSKD
+89 LH
-104 GVSVQKNRRRSVNT
+104 QK
-118 ATANGVND
+118 
-126 GRAVVNA
+126 
-133 DDTADMPIDPRTGLS
+133 L
-148 ERAGLRDRR
+148 
-157 DSIATIAKAPRRIF
+157 
-171 GQDLFTNSRL
+171 
-181 TFEPNLS
+181 
-188 IATPDN
+188 
-194 YVLGPGDEVIID
+194 LGP
-206 VWGDSQMTLEATVSP
+206 
-221 DGKIFVSNVGL
+221 
-232 VTLAGLTIAEAAQ
+232 VTLAGLAISEAAQ

-281 EVAASG
+281 EVASSG

-299 ALHVAGGVEPLGTL
+299 ALHMAGGVEQLGTL

-319 RGGKLFSEVDVY
+319 RGGKLFSDVDVY

-353 AAYGKLVEVSGEI
+353 AAYGKLAEVSGEV

-373 MKGAETIGDLVRFAG
+373 MKGSETIGDLVRFAG
-388 DFTNDANRK
+388 GFTNDANRK

-438 YENRVEVKGAVRREG
+438 YENRVEVKGAVYREG
-453 YYAIDDKVHTVKQ
+453 YYAIDDKVNTVKE
-466 LIERADGLRDDA
+466 LIARADGLRDDA
-478 FLSRALLYREK
+478 FRSRALLYREK
-489 PDWTMEVKAIDLSG
+489 PDWTMEVQAIDLDG
-503 LMAGRIA
+503 LMAGRVA
-510 DMELRPND
+510 DISLRPND
-518 MLLIPAVSDM
+518 ILMIPAVSEM
-528 QEEYDVTIFGS
+528 QEQYDVTIFGS

-575 TRRVKDPRSTNVS
+575 TRRVKDPRSTRVS
-588 DMLFETFTVDIA
+588 DTLFETFTVNISDA
-600 DGLAPDEG
+600 LSTDGEG
-608 AGFVLKPFDQ
+608 GFVLKPFDQ

-655 EIIAS
+655 EIIGS

-678 MTDEEQV
+678 MTDEERAQRR
-685 QNKAL
+685 AL
-690 KDMIEAQAE
+690 REMIEAQAE

-709 GVELSS
+709 GVELST

-766 FHAGKSMRYYVN
+766 YRVGKKMKYYVN
-778 AAGGYDNSARKN
+778 AAGGYDNRARKN

-802 AGTSAEIRPGC
+802 SGTSAEIRPGC

-820 SYREPIKWSEVV
+820 AYSEPIKWSEVV

>member
-1 MVGCGSPRIGV
+1 
-12 GGGNLLAVRMLCAVF
+12 
-27 DAIAEWAAHRMFLE
+27 
-41 RNINEKNK
+41 
-49 IGMKRA
+49 
-55 VMLLFLL
+55 MLLFLL
-62 AAFAASSRAQS
+62 AAPVLAARAQS

-89 QIDELKAKNSDNSKD
+89 QIDELKAKNADKTKEDNSTQKD
-104 GVSVQKNRRRSVNT
+104 RRRSVT
-118 ATANGVND
+118 AATANGVNVGQAD
-126 GRAVVNA
+126 VNA
-133 DDTADMPIDPRTGLS
+133 DVRSGLPTDPQEGLM
-148 ERAGLRDRR
+148 EGIGLGDRR

-171 GQDLFTNSRL
+171 GHDLFTNSRL

-206 VWGDSQMTLEATVSP
+206 VWGDSQMTIEATVSP
-221 DGKIFVSNVGL
+221 DGKIFVSNVGP
-232 VTLAGLTIAEAAQ
+232 VTLAGLAISEAAQ

-281 EVAASG
+281 EVASSG

-299 ALHVAGGVEPLGTL
+299 ALHMAGGVEQLGTL

-319 RGGKLFSEVDVY
+319 RGGKLFSDVDVY

-353 AAYGKLVEVSGEI
+353 AAYGKLAEVSGEV

-373 MKGAETIGDLVRFAG
+373 MKGSETIGDLVRFAG
-388 DFTNDANRK
+388 GFTNDANRK

-438 YENRVEVKGAVRREG
+438 YENRVEVKGAVYREG
-453 YYAIDDKVHTVKQ
+453 YYAIDDKVNTVKE
-466 LIERADGLRDDA
+466 LIARADGLRDDA
-478 FLSRALLYREK
+478 FRSRALLYREK
-489 PDWTMEVKAIDLSG
+489 PDWTMEVQAIDLDG
-503 LMAGRIA
+503 LMAGRVA
-510 DMELRPND
+510 DISLRPND
-518 MLLIPAVSDM
+518 ILMIPAVSEM
-528 QEEYDVTIFGS
+528 QEQYDVTIFGS

-569 TANVIV
+569 TSNVIV
-575 TRRVKDPRSTNVS
+575 TRRVKDPRSTRVS
-588 DMLFETFTVDIA
+588 DTLFETFTVNISDA
-600 DGLAPDEG
+600 LSTDGEG
-608 AGFVLKPFDQ
+608 GFVLKPFDQ

-655 EIIAS
+655 EIIGS

-678 MTDEEQV
+678 MTDEERAQRR
-685 QNKAL
+685 AL
-690 KDMIEAQAE
+690 REMIEAQAE

-709 GVELSS
+709 GVELST

-766 FHAGKSMRYYVN
+766 YRVGKKMKYYVN
-778 AAGGYDNSARKN
+778 AAGGYDNRARKN

-802 AGTSAEIRPGC
+802 SGTSAEIRPGC

-820 SYREPIKWSEVV
+820 AYSEPIKWSEVV